1 MSCLNKEYIPEPTYK
16 ISFLYRKIL
25 VPIDGSENSLRALDF
40 ALDLARRY
48 GSRITVV
55 YVSFMGSSKT
65 KEDPLKKA
73 EERVKNAGIHTEY
86 KLIEVNPS
94 ESSISKA
101 ILDEVINGGYDMVV
115 MGARGKTVSED
126 LNLGSVAL
134 AVTINASSTVVIV
147 R

>member
-1 MSCLNKEYIPEPTYK
+1 MNKEYIPEPTYK

-48 GSRITVV
+48 GSRITVIHV
-55 YVSFMGSSKT
+55 VFTNAPRAG
-65 KEDPLKKA
+65 EDPLKKA
-73 EERVKNAGIHTEY
+73 EERVRNTGVHTEF
-86 KLIEVNPS
+86 KLIEINPN

-115 MGARGKTVSED
+115 MGARGKTISEE

-134 AVTINASSTVVIV
+134 AITINAPSTIVIV